1 MRTLDLEKVDNVEDA
16 NVGSRGSLSRFKD
29 FVSIA
34 YNSFIL
40 VKDKYH
46 LSIEIRQD
54 SAVKNRA

>member
-1 MRTLDLEKVDNVEDA
+1 MDLEKVDNVEDA